1 MTTTIPP
8 ITAAA
13 IAYPA
18 AHRVWLA
25 IRRAAL
31 ATWPDDLTEA
41 QQHELA
47 AITAALD
54 TLSPVDNKTPAS

>member
-1 MTTTIPP
+1 MDKLPP

-13 IAYPA
+13 LADPA
-18 AHRVWLA
+18 AHRDWLA

-31 ATWPDDLTEA
+31 RTWPDSLAEA
-41 QQHELA
+41 QQIELA

-54 TLSPVDNKTPAS
+54 ALPPVSR